1 MPVIHLE
8 YDDKKISAEDAEA
21 ISIAM
26 RDIVSRLTKIDDVFV
41 YANTANIKVQVAPI
55 EFFVQMS
62 SSKIDDLDSLVF
74 EIKSE
79 IKKWK
84 TENNFSTPVNLSFIP
99 MNWKIELGI

>member
-8 YDDKKISAEDAEA
+8 YDNKKISDADAEA
-21 ISIAM
+21 ISVAV
-26 RDIVSRLTKIDDVFV
+26 RDIVSNATKIDDVFV
-41 YANTANIKVQVAPI
+41 YANTAHIKVQVAPL

-62 SSKIDDLDSLVF
+62 SSKIDDLDALVL
-74 EIKSE
+74 EITNE

-84 TENNFSTPVNLSFIP
+84 SVNNFTTPVNLSFIP